1 MTASPRISSPRIS
14 TVVSD
19 VDGTLVTDDKMLTVR
34 AQAAVAKLHACVI
47 GDGANDVSMFL
58 RSGLSIAMGNASP
71 AVKRAADF
79 ITDSNRDDRFANAVE
94 QFIFGNDRSNAQVT
108 IVRPAGRA

>member
-1 MTASPRISSPRIS
+1 
-14 TVVSD
+14 
-19 VDGTLVTDDKMLTVR
+19 
-34 AQAAVAKLHACVI
+34 
-47 GDGANDVSMFL
+47 
-58 RSGLSIAMGNASP
+58 MGNASP